1 MAELYNLLCDPPLK
15 KIYDCIHGFIYLSK
29 FATIMIDNKFF
40 QRLRDLSQLGT
51 CKYVYPNAIHTRF
64 EHSIGTYHI
73 ASKLLEKLPQQW
85 NNSIDNYMAK
95 IPELQR
101 YYLEVY
107 DGQIHPLDLYVTELI
122 KIAGLCHDIGHGPFS
137 HVFDD
142 IFLPQIGK
150 DESFCATH
158 EERSGVLLK
167 LIIKNNEVLNNVIH
181 DNEIEFMKNI
191 INPKKEHTGFIYQ
204 IVSNSTTG
212 LDVDKFDYLQ
222 RDIHALNFQAKVD
235 PATLVE
241 QVKIIDNNF
250 VYPEQ
255 AVNDITN
262 LFSVRHR
269 LHLQVYRHKAVIA
282 AQFMTVEIFMLLDD
296 ILGLSESIHD
306 MNKFCKMTEGYIFN
320 SVKFIEDHQEV
331 LTEMQKVNFSKAK
344 KLLDDLESRNM
355 YAMVYH
361 FISKDKVDI
370 TKYIDDLPDKD
381 DILCYQN
388 KVGFVSGN
396 KPNPLDSIF
405 VYKTKNMVP
414 SKITAHKKHKED
426 ITLLLSQ
433 LYQEHVITVYY
444 KNKSNKQRIKELYNY
459 FYDIFHKD

>member
-1 MAELYNLLCDPPLK
+1 
-15 KIYDCIHGFIYLSK
+15 
-29 FATIMIDNKFF
+29 
-40 QRLRDLSQLGT
+40 
-51 CKYVYPNAIHTRF
+51 
-64 EHSIGTYHI
+64 
-73 ASKLLEKLPQQW
+73 
-85 NNSIDNYMAK
+85 
-95 IPELQR
+95 
-101 YYLEVY
+101 
-107 DGQIHPLDLYVTELI
+107 
-122 KIAGLCHDIGHGPFS
+122 
-137 HVFDD
+137 
-142 IFLPQIGK
+142 
-150 DESFCATH
+150 
-158 EERSGVLLK
+158 
-167 LIIKNNEVLNNVIH
+167 
-181 DNEIEFMKNI
+181 
-191 INPKKEHTGFIYQ
+191 
-204 IVSNSTTG
+204 
-212 LDVDKFDYLQ
+212 
-222 RDIHALNFQAKVD
+222 
-235 PATLVE
+235 
-241 QVKIIDNNF
+241 
-250 VYPEQ
+250 
-255 AVNDITN
+255 
-262 LFSVRHR
+262 
-269 LHLQVYRHKAVIA
+269 
-282 AQFMTVEIFMLLDD
+282 MTVEIFMLLDD